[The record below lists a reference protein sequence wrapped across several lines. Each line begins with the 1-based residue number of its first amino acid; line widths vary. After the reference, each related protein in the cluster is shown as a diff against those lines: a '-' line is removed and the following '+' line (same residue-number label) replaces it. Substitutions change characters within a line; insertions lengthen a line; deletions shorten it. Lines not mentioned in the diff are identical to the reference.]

1 MAVIPAQVRSTFHY
15 PGCGCGTRPWCGNQI
30 DWMWSDQSLGLPA
43 AVRARPL
50 RVCYYLP
57 HHNVTGGMKMLI
69 KHLVHLQRRG
79 HWVMAAFRGPIG
91 SPVLPPW
98 AREMLTPDAERL
110 ILPHENIT
118 AVLGDV
124 DVVMLGYF
132 TQLVELG
139 DATACPGAIVY
150 WDQGHEHVFGDPTSH
165 ADWDRVFHAS
175 MHLPV
180 SLLSVSNIVRD
191 ILAHHFAR
199 VAPVVPNAIDSSLFH
214 PGPEP
219 PHHPM
224 RIAGRFPVDP
234 TGPRRVLIVGNPGL
248 RLKNFDTALAVL
260 ARVHRWLLDEAV
272 RKGYATPESAASAA
286 AAEAAALLPPAK
298 SGAGTSKSPALPAS
312 GGTAPTSPSTGSHPK
327 ASASTPTHGSA
338 AGAGTAATSAAA
350 AGTAAPNPA
359 STSSSSSKHP
369 DIRVCSPSG
378 IHVTWMCQ
386 VRPGAVPPGLPIS
399 LVVNPPQEDIPA
411 LYRSGFDC
419 ILFCSA
425 YEAWGMPVL
434 EAMASGVPVVT
445 SRCHGV
451 DMFASH
457 RYNCLS
463 AEPFDVDAL
472 ARCVY
477 AMVTRPAL
485 QATFARRAREVARR
499 TTWPAA
505 MSSLEAALYHVD
517 RCIGKAQPPALSGS
531 WSGGGGGGGAGGLPP
546 DAAAS
551 AAGSS
556 PGLGPA
562 PVLSSRKPHQGPASA
577 LPASSDSASALITAS
592 GAGPPRPAIALGGA
606 HAAPLDPTLEAVLAR
621 TKALMQTPQ
630 GQRAIASVASL
641 PTLSTE
647 PTVPSHL
654 FDPSAPRPAD
664 SAAMSAFGAA
674 HSASPGS
681 LGPAYSVPGALPSA
695 AAPVSGSAY
704 PAHQAALG
712 LGAVASS
719 APFLLLQQHQH
730 QHQQQQLQMQQ
741 QHHMPH
747 LPFRPAVPLMPGA
760 WPPQASAAPGFVQ
773 PALFGTASG
782 AFVSAGQGLG
792 GAVPF
797 AAPGAGGTV
806 DAHR

>member
-1 MAVIPAQVRSTFHY
+1 M
-15 PGCGCGTRPWCGNQI
+15 
-30 DWMWSDQSLGLPA
+30 
-43 AVRARPL
+43 
-50 RVCYYLP
+50 
-57 HHNVTGGMKMLI
+57 
-69 KHLVHLQRRG
+69 
-79 HWVMAAFRGPIG
+79 
-91 SPVLPPW
+91 
-98 AREMLTPDAERL
+98 
-110 ILPHENIT
+110 
-118 AVLGDV
+118 
-124 DVVMLGYF
+124 
-132 TQLVELG
+132 
-139 DATACPGAIVY
+139 
-150 WDQGHEHVFGDPTSH
+150 FGDPTSH

-338 AGAGTAATSAAA
+338 AGAGTAATSAATA
-350 AGTAAPNPA
+350 DTAAPNPA
-359 STSSSSSKHP
+359 STSSSSSSKHP

-517 RCIGKAQPPALSGS
+517 RCIGKGEASGVARAGRPAPPASAAPLVPVAPSPTGGPGAGDPAAALEAASSASKLLAAAASDAPALPPPRRSSASRHRAAGSDAAGSAAAAQPPALSGS
-531 WSGGGGGGGAGGLPP
+531 WSGGGGGGGGGAGGLPP